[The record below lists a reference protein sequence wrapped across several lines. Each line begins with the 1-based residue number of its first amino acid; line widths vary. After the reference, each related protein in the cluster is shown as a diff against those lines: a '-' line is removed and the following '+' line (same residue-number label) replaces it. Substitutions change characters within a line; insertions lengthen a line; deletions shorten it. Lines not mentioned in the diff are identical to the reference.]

1 MRQILNVN
9 IPKSWQELPDKE
21 LRFVF
26 RLLQG
31 EYSLAQIKTMCL
43 LRWAHMRVIR
53 REGAIFIIRCQ
64 KKNYPLTALQIMEST
79 EALAWLGDFPQYP
92 VRLSR
97 IGIYRPVR
105 ADFQNVSFGD
115 FLALDNL
122 YQGYLQ
128 TQRSELL
135 YDMALI
141 MYQTKHIHLS
151 KVEQIN
157 IFYWFTSLKRWF
169 ANMFSH
175 FFKSEK
181 SGENGSTA
189 LSFKEL
195 QQNMNTQIRA
205 LTGGDITKEKEV
217 LEMDCW
223 RALTELEAKAVDYEE
238 MKKHSKS

>member
-1 MRQILNVN
+1 MRQILNIS

-21 LRFVF
+21 LRFVY

-31 EYSLAQIKTMCL
+31 DYTLAQIKTICL
-43 LRWAHMRVIR
+43 LRWADMRVVR
-53 REGAIFIIRCQ
+53 REGAVFIIRHD
-64 KKNYPLTALQIMEST
+64 KKSYPLTATQIMEST
-79 EALAWLGDFPQYP
+79 EALAWLGDFPPYP

-97 IGIYRPVR
+97 IGIHRPVR

-128 TQRSELL
+128 TEKAELL
-135 YDMALI
+135 EEMACI

-151 KVEQIN
+151 KAEQIS
-157 IFYWFTSLKRWF
+157 IFYWYTSVKRFF

-175 FFKSEK
+175 FFQTVQSD
-181 SGENGSTA
+181 ENSRPM
-189 LSFKEL
+189 LSLKDL

-217 LEMDCW
+217 LDMDCW
-223 RALTELEAKAVDYEE
+223 RALTELDAKALDYED
-238 MKKHSKS
+238 MKKHTKK

>member
-1 MRQILNVN
+1 MRQTINLTL
-9 IPKSWQELPDKE
+9 PKSWQELTDKQ

-26 RLLQG
+26 RLLNGSFTLTQV
-31 EYSLAQIKTMCL
+31 KTGCL
-43 LRWAHMRVIR
+43 LRWAGLQVVRQEGSLFVVR
-53 REGAIFIIRCQ
+53 RGKQVFPIS
-64 KKNYPLTALQIMEST
+64 ALQIT
-79 EALAWLGDFPQYP
+79 EAISNLEWLGDFPVYP

-97 IGIYRPVR
+97 IGIHRPVR

-128 TQRSELL
+128 TQRSDLL
-135 YDMALI
+135 HDMALV

-169 ANMFSH
+169 AKMFSH
-175 FFKSEK
+175 FFKMEQTD
-181 SGENGSTA
+181 ENGSTM

-223 RALTELEAKAVDYEE
+223 RAFTELDAKAVDYEE
-238 MKKHSKS
+238 MKKSTKS